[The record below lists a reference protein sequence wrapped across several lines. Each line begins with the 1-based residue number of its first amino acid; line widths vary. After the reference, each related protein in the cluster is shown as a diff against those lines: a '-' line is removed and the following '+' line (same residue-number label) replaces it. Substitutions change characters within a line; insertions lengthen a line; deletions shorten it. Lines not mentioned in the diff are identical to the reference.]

1 MTPTTVLFIKGT
13 LTTLWLATIG
23 IAIGMSLGILGG
35 IISCRRLQL
44 PLARWLISLYVFVV
58 QGTPLYVQLLLMY
71 FALPAMLGTTVSP
84 LVAGVI
90 TIGMNSVAYVTQ
102 IVRGGINAVPHGQ
115 WEAAYVL
122 GYTTIGALWHIILPQ
137 MLRTVLPSLLNEM
150 ISLIKETSILGV
162 IGVVELTKVARDTVS
177 RTMEPLFWY
186 LCAAA
191 IYLCITTLLGLMAR
205 VIERKLEYDHRH

>member
-1 MTPTTVLFIKGT
+1 MTPLTLAFVHGT
-13 LTTLWLATIG
+13 LSTLFLAVVG
-23 IAIGMSLGILGG
+23 ICIGMSFGVIGGILT
-35 IISCRRLQL
+35 CRRIYI
-44 PLARWLISLYVFVV
+44 PGVHECMNVYVFVV

-71 FALPAMLGTTVSP
+71 FALPTLWGGHISP
-84 LVAGVI
+84 VTAGLI

-102 IVRGGINAVPHGQ
+102 IVRGGINAIPRGQ

-122 GYTTIGALWHIILPQ
+122 GYSSLGTLWHIILPQ
-137 MLRTVLPSLLNEM
+137 VVRAVLPSLVNEM

-186 LCAAA
+186 LCVAA
-191 IYLCITTLLGLMAR
+191 IYLCITSLLGLAAR
-205 VIERKLEYDHRH
+205 VIERSMLYDEGH